1 MIIDSTVFN
10 SAKDMQNFMHNT
22 RDKSKIKNGISFVCT
37 YFFRDE
43 TGVTFLQ
50 VKIYQ
55 TFHALKFFGW
65 EKVDLSPFLYRLGI

>member
-1 MIIDSTVFN
+1 MIIGSTVFS
-10 SAKDMQNFMHNT
+10 SAKDMQNFMHNAH
-22 RDKSKIKNGISFVCT
+22 DKSKIENGIYFVCT

-43 TGVTFLQ
+43 TGVTLLQ

-55 TFHALKFFGW
+55 TFHVLKFLGW